1 MHNEGL
7 SALVLCQPESI
18 TYASGAFPG
27 VASFWRRAGAAF
39 LVVPADESA
48 AITAIVGDLQ
58 AGAFTGASGLDDVR
72 SHRIWVETDSFP
84 LRDGKPRRTP
94 RPAQYS
100 LDDSLALLRD
110 VLREKGLSGNI
121 GLELG
126 FVPAADFVRFQTLPV
141 QWIDATRIVEKLR
154 SIKNPAE
161 IERLGRAA
169 RHAAAGLSR
178 LMEEIAPGMSS
189 ADMSRVWQEA
199 ALQDAVAHGV
209 TPPQS
214 CWSYIAVGG
223 DGFAPGS
230 PAAPGDIIKM
240 DVGCVIDGYS
250 SDGARTAVLGTPT
263 PAAQA
268 IHDALQHAFEA
279 GLSCCTPGRPLADI
293 YRSISVSMW
302 DQGYE
307 TYGRGHFGH
316 GVGSSIWSEEWP
328 FISSDADA
336 VLEPGMV
343 LALET
348 PWYIDGLGGFIIE
361 DQLLMT
367 ATGVEVMAPMSRS
380 LRRL

>member
-1 MHNEGL
+1 MQNEGL

-27 VASFWRRAGAAF
+27 VASFWRRAGATF

-58 AGAFTGASGLDDVR
+58 AGAFAGASGLDDVR

-178 LMEEIAPGMSS
+178 LMEEITPGMTS
-189 ADMSRVWQEA
+189 ADMSRIWQEA
-199 ALQDAVAHGV
+199 ALQDAVAQGV

>member
-1 MHNEGL
+1 MQNEGL

-58 AGAFTGASGLDDVR
+58 AGAFAGASGLDDVR